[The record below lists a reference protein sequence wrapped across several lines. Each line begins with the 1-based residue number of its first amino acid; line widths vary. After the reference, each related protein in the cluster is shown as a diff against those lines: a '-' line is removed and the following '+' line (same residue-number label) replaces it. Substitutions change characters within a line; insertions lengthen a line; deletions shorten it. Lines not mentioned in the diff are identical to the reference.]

1 MLFASGAPEADHRA
15 GGDVECAVGFAGE
28 GLGALENVE
37 KLATDFDR
45 LAVGFLAKAI
55 EFAGGMVVGE
65 DGVEGF
71 DAIVGLA
78 SDAFGGRTVF
88 GIKLEMKIHAHLG
101 AHILEALPRGIIRQT
116 AAAAEQQKSKQTK

>member
-1 MLFASGAPEADHRA
+1 MYTACVSLCRF
-15 GGDVECAVGFAGE
+15 
-28 GLGALENVE
+28 
-37 KLATDFDR
+37 TDFDR

-88 GIKLEMKIHAHLG
+88 GIKLEMKIDAHLG
-101 AHILEALPRGIIRQT
+101 VHILKALPRGIIRRT
-116 AAAAEQQKSKQTK
+116 AIAAICHQTK

>member
-1 MLFASGAPEADHRA
+1 M
-15 GGDVECAVGFAGE
+15 
-28 GLGALENVE
+28 ENI
-37 KLATDFDR
+37 KKFLADFDR
-45 LAVGFLAKAI
+45 LTVGFLTKTI

-71 DAIVGLA
+71 DAIIGLA

-101 AHILEALPRGIIRQT
+101 VHILEALPRGIIRQT
-116 AAAAEQQKSKQTK
+116 ATAAEQQKPKQTK